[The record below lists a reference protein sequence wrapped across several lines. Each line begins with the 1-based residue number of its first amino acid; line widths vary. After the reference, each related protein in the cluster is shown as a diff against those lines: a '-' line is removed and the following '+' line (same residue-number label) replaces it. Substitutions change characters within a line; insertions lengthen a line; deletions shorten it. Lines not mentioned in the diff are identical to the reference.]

1 MGFLN
6 DRIVASVDLYLKN
19 TNDMLTKK
27 PVPQTSG
34 TSLEQE
40 DWPPVNIGKVRNKGI
55 EFTLNTQQFCRSVYL
70 GDQLE
75 YVFQQE

>member
-40 DWPPVNIGKVRNKGI
+40 DWPPVNIGKSKK
-55 EFTLNTQQFCRSVYL
+55 
-70 GDQLE
+70 
-75 YVFQQE
+75 